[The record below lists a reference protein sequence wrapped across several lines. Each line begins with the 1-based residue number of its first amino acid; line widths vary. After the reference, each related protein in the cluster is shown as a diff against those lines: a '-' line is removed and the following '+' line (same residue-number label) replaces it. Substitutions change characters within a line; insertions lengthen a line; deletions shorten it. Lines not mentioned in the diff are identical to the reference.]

1 MSILIKDMEM
11 PTDGNETIIR
21 IQPNGTVLDQYGH
34 HLAITAV
41 SMPSRAVGDVVDSET
56 YRKLLKAAK
65 KMHLWIFL
73 HSGDEQSAYDECE
86 LTPELNAMLGYGGQY
101 ELKFISKEDK

>member
-11 PTDGNETIIR
+11 PIEGNETIIR
-21 IQPNGTVLDQYGH
+21 IQPDGTVLDQYRH
-34 HLAITAV
+34 HLACMAAT
-41 SMPSRAVGDVVDSET
+41 VGDVVDEEA

-86 LTPELNAMLGYGGQY
+86 LTPELNALLGYDGQY
-101 ELKFISKEDK
+101 ELEFTSKEDK

>member
-11 PTDGNETIIR
+11 PMEGNETIIR
-21 IQPNGTVLDQYGH
+21 IQPDGTILDQYGH
-34 HLAITAV
+34 HLACMATT
-41 SMPSRAVGDVVDSET
+41 VGDVVNEED

-101 ELKFISKEDK
+101 ELKFTSKEDK